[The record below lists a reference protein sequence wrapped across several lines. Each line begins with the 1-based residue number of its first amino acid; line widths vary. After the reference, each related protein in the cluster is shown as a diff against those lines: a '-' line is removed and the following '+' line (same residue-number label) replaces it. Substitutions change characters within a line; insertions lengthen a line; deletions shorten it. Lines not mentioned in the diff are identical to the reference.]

1 MLTRFFARNY
11 KGLQMAPLELGAT
24 GLFIGPNNCGK
35 SNLFSAISFLFDLA
49 GRPEDARGTLEAALR
64 RRDGSA
70 VLSRGEEEVGLEYGF
85 EGGDIAY
92 SITLGVGSGGD
103 LVVRAETVRGHF
115 ELSTFGAWRDGRSV
129 GWGWDYPLPGN
140 HIVGNVESRP
150 EFATH
155 SMLEPSLE
163 QYLERSEDQG
173 RLPDLTIPL
182 SQQIWLWTT
191 AANSRAYRL
200 SQLASSDIARPCK
213 AGRATTLDDR
223 GLELSNVLH
232 HHLRDADFKRRLVD
246 ELSPLIPGLRDVR
259 VYEGGGYRWIQLE
272 DGRGWTD
279 LATLSDGTT
288 SLLVLATLLFSP
300 VRGETLCLDEPELNL
315 HPAWARVVAGW
326 LVRRTAWR
334 QVLVSTHSAE
344 ILDPLTD
351 HVRDGSADLFVF
363 QRSPRGYELDRCP
376 PSRLEGALR
385 DGWQLGDLYRI
396 GEPALG
402 GWPW

>member
-49 GRPEDARGTLEAALR
+49 GRSEDARGSLDAALR
-64 RRDGSA
+64 RRDGRA
-70 VLSRGEEEVGLEYGF
+70 VLTHGENEVGLEWAF
-85 EGGDIAY
+85 DSLDQSY
-92 SITLGVGSGGD
+92 SISLKTGPGGD
-103 LVVRAETVRGHF
+103 LMVWREDLLGDSFGARRQDRTIHWHSYRTDPAEDASGGELALRVEGSTHAMLEDSLTQHLDRGGDLSGVGDF
-115 ELSTFGAWRDGRSV
+115 LTELSEHTF
-129 GWGWDYPLPGN
+129 
-140 HIVGNVESRP
+140 
-150 EFATH
+150 
-155 SMLEPSLE
+155 
-163 QYLERSEDQG
+163 
-173 RLPDLTIPL
+173 
-182 SQQIWLWTT
+182 LWMA